1 MKRPGKRP
9 SPLKWSSGEGRVKT
23 PTLLQ
28 MEATECGAASLGIVL
43 GYYRRFVPLETL
55 REDCGIT
62 RDGSKASNILKA
74 AKNYGLQ
81 AEGYQVE
88 IEDLKGLPLPLIL
101 FWNFNHFLVL
111 EGIRGKRIFLN
122 DPASGPR
129 VVTPEVFD
137 RSFTGVAIS
146 LVPGEDFSSGG
157 SPKRP
162 WKALQQRLDP
172 VKTMLFFAVLTGLG
186 LVLPG
191 LLVPGLSQVFLDKV
205 LVGFQTGYFK
215 PLLLF
220 LGVLGLLQG
229 VFTLLQQ
236 NMLLR
241 QETAL
246 STCHSSQFFLHVL
259 QLPYSFFIQRFCG
272 EVGNRVAL
280 NDQIAT
286 TLSRQ
291 LATTL
296 LSCSTLVFYFI
307 IMFCYSPLLSLIG
320 VGAASVNV
328 LLLWGINRKRS
339 DLNER
344 ILSDRGKFSGIA
356 MSGLQLIETIKSTGG
371 EDDQFSRIAGY
382 LTKTKNAQV
391 KMEFFNTLI
400 EPVPSLLTSVVA
412 ACVLCFGGLQVIQGV
427 LTLGMLLAVQTLMNN
442 FLSPVGELVNLSSS
456 FQTVQGTLNR
466 LEDVL
471 RYPRNSPWNP
481 GADEE
486 NPSTFPEVHPFRLS
500 GNLEVRNLTFG
511 YSRLEPPLIE
521 NLSLRLTPGSRV
533 ALVGGSGSGKSTVAK
548 LVCGLYDP
556 WEGEVLY
563 DGYPRREIPRDCLAR
578 SFAFVDQDI
587 VLYEGSIRENL
598 TLWREG
604 IPEEWIFQACKDV
617 GIHEDIMAR
626 PRGYDSLVEENGRN
640 FSGGQKQRLEI
651 ARALVMRPSL
661 LVMDEA
667 TSALDPPTEQVVDQ
681 NLRRRGC
688 TCLIVAHRLSTIRD
702 SDEIIVLHRGKV
714 AERGRHEE
722 LIALRGRYYDLI
734 QG

>member
-1 MKRPGKRP
+1 MKRFAKNPA
-9 SPLKWSSGEGRVKT
+9 PLQWNSGEGRIKT

-43 GYYRRFVPLETL
+43 GYYGRFVPLETL

-62 RDGSKASNILKA
+62 RDGSKAGNILNA
-74 AKNYGLQ
+74 ARTYGLQ
-81 AEGYQVE
+81 AEGYRVE
-88 IEDLKGLPLPLIL
+88 IEDLRKLPLPLIL

-111 EGIRGKRIFLN
+111 EGIRGAKIYLN

-129 VVTPEVFD
+129 VVTAETFD
-137 RSFTGVAIS
+137 KSFTGVALS
-146 LVPGEDFSSGG
+146 LVPGENFVPGG
-157 SPKRP
+157 APKRP
-162 WKALQQRLDP
+162 WKALKQRLGP
-172 VKTMLFFAVLTGLG
+172 VKTMLLFAILAGLG

-191 LLVPGLSQVFLDKV
+191 LLVPGLSQIFLDHV
-205 LVGFQTGYFK
+205 LISFQPGYFK

-220 LGVLGLLQG
+220 LGILGLLQG
-229 VFTLLQQ
+229 ALTLLQQ

-241 QETAL
+241 QEMSLA
-246 STCHSSQFFLHVL
+246 TCHSSRFFLHVL
-259 QLPYSFFIQRFCG
+259 RLPYSFFIQRFCG

-280 NDQIAT
+280 NDQVAT
-286 TLSRQ
+286 ILSRQ

-296 LSCSTLVFYFI
+296 LSCSTLIFYLFV
-307 IMFCYSPLLSLIG
+307 MFGYSPLLSLIG
-320 VGAASVNV
+320 VGAALVNV
-328 LLLWGINRKRS
+328 LLLWGMQRKRS

-400 EPVPSLLTSVVA
+400 EPVPTLLASVVA
-412 ACVLCFGGLQVIQGV
+412 ACVLCFGGLQVMEGI
-427 LTLGMLLAVQTLMNN
+427 LSLGMLLAMQTLMNN
-442 FLSPVGELVNLSSS
+442 FLAPVGQLVDLSSS
-456 FQTVQGTLNR
+456 FQTIQGTLNR

-471 RYPRNSPWNP
+471 RYPGNSSWNP
-481 GADEE
+481 GEE
-486 NPSTFPEVHPFRLS
+486 EPLRSSLPEIRPFRLS
-500 GNLEVRNLTFG
+500 GSLEVRGLTFG

-521 NLSLRLTPGSRV
+521 NFSLHLSPGARV

-548 LVCGLYDP
+548 LICGLYDP

-563 DGYPRREIPRDCLAR
+563 DGYLRRNISRDCLAR

-598 TLWREG
+598 VLWREG
-604 IPEEWIFQACKDV
+604 IPEEWIIQACKDV
-617 GIHEDIMAR
+617 DIHEDIVAR
-626 PRGYDSLVEENGRN
+626 PQGYDSPVEENGRN
-640 FSGGQKQRLEI
+640 FSGGQRQRLEI

-667 TSALDPPTEQVVDQ
+667 TSALDPPTEQMVDQ

-714 AERGRHEE
+714 AERGRHED
-722 LIALRGRYYDLI
+722 LVALRGRYYDLI

>member
-1 MKRPGKRP
+1 MKRP

-55 REDCGIT
+55 RENCGIT
-62 RDGSKASNILKA
+62 RDGSKAGNILKA

-88 IEDLKGLPLPLIL
+88 IEDLKELPLPLIL

-111 EGIRGKRIFLN
+111 EGIRGKKIFLN

-129 VVTPEVFD
+129 VVTYEVFD

-146 LVPGEDFSSGG
+146 LVPGEDFSPGG

-172 VKTMLFFAVLTGLG
+172 VKTMLFFAVLAGLG

-229 VFTLLQQ
+229 VLTLLQQ
-236 NMLLR
+236 SMLLR
-241 QETAL
+241 QEMAL

-280 NDQIAT
+280 NDQLAT

-296 LSCSTLVFYFI
+296 LSCSTLVFYSI
-307 IMFCYSPLLSLIG
+307 VMFGYSPLLSLIG
-320 VGAASVNV
+320 VGAALVNV

-412 ACVLCFGGLQVIQGV
+412 ACVLCFGGLQVMQGV

-442 FLSPVGELVNLSSS
+442 FLRPVGELVNLSSS
-456 FQTVQGTLNR
+456 FQTIQGTLNR

-481 GADEE
+481 GAEE
-486 NPSTFPEVHPFRLS
+486 KNPSTFPEVRPLRLS

-511 YSRLEPPLIE
+511 YSKLEPPLIK

-626 PRGYDSLVEENGRN
+626 PQGYDSLVEENGRN
-640 FSGGQKQRLEI
+640 FSGGQRQRLEI

-667 TSALDPPTEQVVDQ
+667 TSALDPLTEQVVDQ

-688 TCLIVAHRLSTIRD
+688 TCLIIAHRLSTIRD

-722 LIALRGRYYDLI
+722 LMALRGRYYDLI

>member
-1 MKRPGKRP
+1 MRRLGKNP
-9 SPLKWSSGEGRVKT
+9 LPLKWGSGEGRVKT

-43 GYYRRFVPLETL
+43 AYYGRFVPLETL

-62 RDGSKASNILKA
+62 RDGSKANNILKA
-74 AKNYGLQ
+74 AQNYALQ
-81 AEGYQVE
+81 AEGYRVE
-88 IEDLKGLPLPLIL
+88 VEDLKELPLPLIL

-111 EGIRGKRIFLN
+111 EGIRGKNIYLN

-129 VVTPEVFD
+129 VVTAEVFD
-137 RSFTGVAIS
+137 RSFTGVALS
-146 LVPGEDFSSGG
+146 LTPGEGFSPGG

-162 WKALQQRLDP
+162 WKALKQRLGP
-172 VKTMLFFAVLTGLG
+172 VKTMLFFAVLAGLG

-191 LLVPGLSQVFLDKV
+191 LLVPGLSQVFLDNV
-205 LVGFQTGYFK
+205 LVSFQPGYFK

-220 LGVLGLLQG
+220 LGFLGLLQG
-229 VFTLLQQ
+229 TLTLLQQ

-241 QETAL
+241 QEMAL
-246 STCHSSQFFLHVL
+246 ATCHSSRFFLHVL
-259 QLPYSFFIQRFCG
+259 RLPYSFFIQRFCG
-272 EVGNRVAL
+272 EVGTRVAL
-280 NDQIAT
+280 NDQVAT

-296 LSCSTLVFYFI
+296 LSCSTLVFYFLV
-307 IMFCYSPLLSLIG
+307 MFGYSPLLSLIG
-320 VGAASVNV
+320 VAAASMNV
-328 LLLWGINRKRS
+328 LLLWGIQRKRS

-400 EPVPSLLTSVVA
+400 EPVPSLLTSVVT
-412 ACVLCFGGLQVIQGV
+412 ACVLCFGGLQVMQGV
-427 LTLGMLLAVQTLMNN
+427 LTLGMLLAMQTLMSN
-442 FLSPVGELVNLSSS
+442 FLSPVGQLVDLSSS

-471 RYPRNSPWNP
+471 RYPGNSPWNP
-481 GADEE
+481 GAEE
-486 NPSTFPEVHPFRLS
+486 KRSPLPEVRPFRLS

-521 NLSLRLTPGSRV
+521 NFSLRLTPGSRV

-548 LVCGLYDP
+548 LVCGLYDS
-556 WEGEVLY
+556 WSGEVLY

-604 IPEEWIFQACKDV
+604 IPEEWVIQACKDV
-617 GIHEDIMAR
+617 DIHEDIVAR
-626 PRGYDSLVEENGRN
+626 PQGYDSLVEENGRN
-640 FSGGQKQRLEI
+640 FSGGQRQRLEI

-722 LIALRGRYYDLI
+722 LVALRGRYYDLI